1 MIDTNVACTVPGGMH
16 GAEEGAATWVLA
28 VKRYEDYPA
37 EWWARRG

>member
-1 MIDTNVACTVPGGMH
+1 MIGTNAAYAVPGGMH

-28 VKRYEDYPA
+28 AQRYEDYPA